1 MTGTAKVSLYC
12 PPMPVSVVNLRLRRT
27 AAEPM
32 TATIDFEDHTGL
44 LIQNV
49 VIPPTDVHRKGLL
62 HWEVDACVGIG
73 GFVNNGVIGDYI
85 TVELPAEPVLFD
97 LHSFSMVAQ
106 AITAKVTLTLAD
118 GSVGVGTVLF
128 PDCKTDL
135 LTGIAEAVT
144 AVGNVVFP

>member
-12 PPMPVSVVNLRLRRT
+12 PPMPVNVVNFRLRRT

-32 TATIDFEDHTGL
+32 TATIDFYGGEGL

-62 HWEVDACVGIG
+62 HWEVDPCVGEGEGIK
-73 GFVNNGVIGDYI
+73 
-85 TVELPAEPVLFD
+85 VELPAEPVLFD

-144 AVGNVVFP
+144 AVGSVVFL